1 MKGLLIKD
9 FHLLKVQRNFFLL
22 IAVIAIGFIVSS
34 NGNNGF
40 ISYAIGFFCF
50 VSSLFSISTISYDEF
65 DNGNPFLFSLPFTRK
80 NYVLEKYCFGIIIG
94 FSFWILSNALTFVY
108 LLFRGFSISEDRL
121 VSSLILIPFFLLILA
136 VMLPLT
142 LKFGGERS
150 RYAIIGIFGGILLL
164 GYVSANIIKILP
176 MDLSGVFAFLLSLST
191 GTMIAGVA
199 VITLVLLLLSLKI
212 SISIVDRKEF

>member
-34 NGNNGF
+34 NGNDGF
-40 ISYAIGFFCF
+40 ISYAIGFSCF
-50 VSSLFSISTISYDEF
+50 AGSLFSISTISYDEF

-80 NYVLEKYCFGIIIG
+80 NYVLEKYCFGMIIG

-108 LLFRGFSISEDRL
+108 LLFRGFSLSEDRL
-121 VSSLILIPFFLLILA
+121 VSSLIFIPFFLLILA

-164 GYVSANIIKILP
+164 GYVSANVVKVLP
-176 MDLSGVFAFLLSLST
+176 IDLSGVFTFLLSLST
-191 GTMIAGVA
+191 GTLIAGAA

-212 SISIVDRKEF
+212 SISIVEKKEF

>member
-40 ISYAIGFFCF
+40 ISYAIGFSCF
-50 VSSLFSISTISYDEF
+50 ASSLFSISTISYDEF

-121 VSSLILIPFFLLILA
+121 VSSLILIPFFLFILA